1 MKKLFFL
8 VIVLAIFTIGCGG
21 GGGGDSILPPADRD
35 LSGLEGIWDYTII
48 GEGTIYGPGGFS
60 YPVVAGGSGS
70 LTITQNTIT
79 DNDGRKIT
87 WSYNGTTLTVAFI
100 VNSMGWDAYC
110 GNVYISEMYKYT
122 IPITPGATFGNI
134 SGTDKVTLTSENCPV
149 VTGTL
154 QIEGNVTR
162 R

>member
-1 MKKLFFL
+1 MRKLIFIISLTLFL
-8 VIVLAIFTIGCGG
+8 LSCG

-48 GEGTIYGPGGFS
+48 GQGTITGPGGFS
-60 YPVVAGGSGS
+60 VPIAVGGSGF
-70 LTITQNTIT
+70 LTITQNTVT
-79 DNDGRKIT
+79 DDEGREHT
-87 WSYNGTTLTVAFI
+87 WSYNGTTLTIAFV
-100 VNSMGWDAYC
+100 VNSVDWDSYC
-110 GNVYISEMYKYT
+110 GNAYMSEMYRLT
-122 IPITPGATFGNI
+122 VPISPGATFGNI

-154 QIEGNVTR
+154 QIEGNVSR